1 MINYHHHITYGITTI
16 TTTSIMFI
24 LIRRLRETLLSLSRS
39 LGDFAEV
46 LNAPDVLQLLSS
58 YRWENNHQVGMI
70 VIRIIISGVNKN
82 NNQVGMKIISGPG
95 FPHQ

>member
-1 MINYHHHITYGITTI
+1 MINYHHHIAYGITTI
-16 TTTSIMFI
+16 TTNSIIFI

-46 LNAPDVLQLLSS
+46 LNALDVPQLLSS

-82 NNQVGMKIISGPG
+82 NNQVGMIIIWWE
-95 FPHQ
+95 